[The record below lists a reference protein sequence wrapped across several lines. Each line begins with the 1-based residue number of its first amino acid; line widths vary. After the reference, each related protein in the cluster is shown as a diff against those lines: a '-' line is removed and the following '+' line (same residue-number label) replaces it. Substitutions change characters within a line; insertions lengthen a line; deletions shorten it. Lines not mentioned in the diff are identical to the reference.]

1 MLNFRSGRKVAYN
14 IQDAIKQA
22 RRAQKGKK
30 DVQNIS
36 RQRLQRIIKGE
47 SKATIKELESICAA
61 FGLSIIAVNSAELN
75 KIGQILDILGEFRQ
89 KKGK

>member
-1 MLNFRSGRKVAYN
+1 MLQPYN

>member
-1 MLNFRSGRKVAYN
+1 MLQPYN
-14 IQDAIKQA
+14 IQEQIKQA

-47 SKATIKELESICAA
+47 SKATIKELESICAT
-61 FGLSIIAVNSAELN
+61 FGLSIIAVNSAELV
-75 KIGQILDILGEFRQ
+75 KIGQILDILGEF
-89 KKGK
+89 KGE